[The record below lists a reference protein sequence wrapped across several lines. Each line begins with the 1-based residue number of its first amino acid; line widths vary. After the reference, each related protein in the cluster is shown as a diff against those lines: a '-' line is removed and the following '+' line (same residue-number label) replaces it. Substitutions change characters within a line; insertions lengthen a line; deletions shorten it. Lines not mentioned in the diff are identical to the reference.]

1 MTVLCS
7 ETRPNTKPETVSSH
21 IKKRKMNNKTFSKRL
36 GLFSIKE
43 KEITIRE
50 DAPEGLRRFIKMVF
64 YDLKK
69 NPSELREIVCRVLK
83 TPPDKDNWSEFPN
96 IDYEVSNL
104 LEGCDWFRVYDII
117 EIIIQKLKNQDKQ
130 IFISEINE
138 YFIEN
143 GIGWKIENEQIETR
157 GDEVFETAV
166 KVVVSVLNT
175 ADLQT
180 AKTEIREALNDLSR
194 RPTPDKTG
202 AIQHSLACL
211 ECVTREITGDKK
223 STLGN
228 LMKKYPNTIPSPLDQ
243 AVTKIWGFTSEQ
255 GRHLREGQAPDY
267 LEAELV
273 VEVTAAIST
282 YLGKKLGGINT
293 IPENTEFPF

>member
-1 MTVLCS
+1 
-7 ETRPNTKPETVSSH
+7 
-21 IKKRKMNNKTFSKRL
+21 MNNETFSKRL

-50 DAPEGLRRFIKMVF
+50 DAPEGLRGFIKMAF

-83 TPPDKDNWSEFPN
+83 TPPDRDNWSEFPN

-117 EIIIQKLKNQDKQ
+117 ETIIQKLKNQDKQ

-166 KVVVSVLNT
+166 KVVVSVLDAAN
-175 ADLQT
+175 LQT

-194 RPTPDKTG
+194 RPTPDITG

-223 STLGN
+223 STLGD
-228 LMKKYPNTIPSPLDQ
+228 LMKKYPNAIPSPLDQ

-282 YLGKKLGGINT
+282 YLGKKLGGINPV
-293 IPENTEFPF
+293 PENTEFPF